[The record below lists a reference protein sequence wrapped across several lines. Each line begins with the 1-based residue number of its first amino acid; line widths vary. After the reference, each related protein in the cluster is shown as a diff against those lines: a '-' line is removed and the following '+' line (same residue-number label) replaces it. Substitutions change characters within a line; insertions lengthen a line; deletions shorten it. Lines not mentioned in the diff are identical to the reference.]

1 MKYRVKD
8 LGLAQ
13 KGFSRIQ
20 WAEREMKVLRIIQH
34 DFQSAKPL
42 RGLRIGACLHVTAE
56 TAVLAKTLKAGG
68 AEVFLCASNPLSTQD
83 DVAASLVKD
92 FDIPVFAI
100 RGDTTSDYYGNI
112 QEVIDYEVDCTI
124 DDGCDLVFYIHKNW
138 DNVRKKP
145 QFGLEETTTG
155 VIRLRALEASRQ
167 LKYPILA
174 VNESFTKF
182 MFDNRYGTGQSVID
196 GVLRATNYLL
206 AGKVSVV
213 CGYGWCGKGIAR
225 RLSGLGSRVRVCEVD
240 PVKALEAV
248 MDGFEVGKLENFVK
262 EADIIITATGNSHV
276 VSSKFIKA
284 SKDGAIFAN
293 AGHFD
298 IELELDEFKD
308 SLKQVEGR
316 PEVYELQLEDKTVFI
331 LGQGRLVN
339 LACAEGHPPSVMDL
353 SFANQA
359 LGIEYMSSTHK
370 SMEPKVFKLP
380 DELDRKIAKLKLQ
393 SLGIDIDHLTAE
405 QEKYL
410 RSFEIGT

>member
-68 AEVFLCASNPLSTQD
+68 AEVLLCASNPLSTQD

-112 QEVIDYEVDCTI
+112 QKVIDHEVDCTI

-370 SMEPKVFKLP
+370 SMEPKLFKLP